1 MKKINPY
8 FLTGMLGILLTS
20 ILQILESAFLNDGT
34 ASFSF
39 LYPVF
44 IIFLLIGTAV
54 MIKKK
59 QRLEE

>member
-8 FLTGMLGILLTS
+8 FIIGMLGILLTS
-20 ILQILESAFLNDGT
+20 ILQIIETSVLRDAT

-44 IIFLLIGTAV
+44 IIFLLVGTAV

-59 QRLEE
+59 QRLRE

>member
-8 FLTGMLGILLTS
+8 FLIGMLGILLTS
-20 ILQILESAFLNDGT
+20 ILQILEAAVLNDAT

-44 IIFLLIGTAV
+44 IVLLLVGTAV

-59 QRLEE
+59 QMLK